1 MTSVQI
7 RPVVASDLPNLI
19 GLDHSATSDHVW
31 QLELHR
37 EKGQISTIFREIKL
51 PRPIQLK
58 YPTDPRLLVDEWT
71 NKAMILTA
79 LVESDSIGFIAL
91 TERPTS
97 AAWVTDLVVAPA
109 WRRRGIAGTLL
120 GSAQEWSIGRGHRRL
135 FLEMQSKNQPAIRFA
150 QKHGYDFCGYND
162 HYYRT
167 QDIALFFARA
177 L

>member
-1 MTSVQI
+1 MTPVQI
-7 RPVVASDLPNLI
+7 RSVVASDLPNLI

-58 YPTDPRLLVDEWT
+58 YPTDPLSLADEWT
-71 NKAMILTA
+71 SKAIVLIA
-79 LVESDSIGFIAL
+79 LVESDSVGYIAL
-91 TERPTS
+91 TERPAS
-97 AAWVTDLVVAPA
+97 AAWVTDLVVAPP
-109 WRRRGIAGTLL
+109 WRRRGIAGALL
-120 GSAQEWSIGRGHRRL
+120 GSAQEWCTGHGHRRL
-135 FLEMQSKNQPAIRFA
+135 FIEMQSKNQPAIGFA